1 MMQLQDQHHREFA
14 AQQQAQLQGH
24 SLGAPTYQQ
33 TQGGGEPGLA
43 DLITTPAFVRYM
55 QVLSR
60 DRRPMPIL
68 LQSGLL
74 RGWLERLE
82 HSSRFKPAGRCRNVH
97 APAHEDLVA
106 QH

>member
-33 TQGGGEPGLA
+33 TLGGGEPGLA

-55 QVLSR
+55 QVLGPDS
-60 DRRPMPIL
+60 RPML
-68 LQSGLL
+68 LLI
-74 RGWLERLE
+74 
-82 HSSRFKPAGRCRNVH
+82 
-97 APAHEDLVA
+97 
-106 QH
+106 